1 MELQGINTKGDLAAT
16 QEITD
21 SLGVISFQEIER
33 SQQGLTFPLQSPEH
47 SAQPLE
53 VISTPSDTISIADTA
68 RMHMQAGEATE
79 CAVVEN
85 THNSQIE
92 FPFASTYSYTP
103 DFAVALFDQQ
113 GTICMNQRNFGAH
126 ATFSQDFKD
135 KVFTI
140 NYKKINDTSNN
151 WIFWLI
157 FGSIALFCYARMR
170 YRKQFELFVSS
181 IFHYNLLLK
190 TIRNASE
197 SSNQLSAMLQ
207 VLFTFNTSLFMY
219 QTLLYFNPL
228 HISGL
233 QNIAIVCAGTVFLL
247 LLYGAKSLILRGLG
261 AVYMQSNFVHEYLF
275 NVQVCN
281 RALGIFLFPVII
293 CFAFVQPHI
302 ISHSTIMTIGFV
314 LIGCFY
320 ALRIVRGII
329 MSLKSGISPL
339 YVLLMMCILEFLP
352 LLLLAK
358 TTTIIL
364 RSISL

>member
-1 MELQGINTKGDLAAT
+1 LELQGINTKGDLAAT
-16 QEITD
+16 QEIAD

-33 SQQGLTFPLQSPEH
+33 SQQGLSFPLLSPEH

-53 VISTPSDTISIADTA
+53 VISTPFDTVSTVDTANVHLQADTVA
-68 RMHMQAGEATE
+68 DNA
-79 CAVVEN
+79 N
-85 THNSQIE
+85 NSQIE
-92 FPFASTYSYTP
+92 VPFASTYSYTP
-103 DFAVALFDQQ
+103 DFAVKLFDQK
-113 GTICMNQRNFGAH
+113 GTILMNQRNFGAH

-181 IFHYNLLLK
+181 IFHYNLLQK

-207 VLFTFNTSLFMY
+207 VLFTLNTSLFMY

-302 ISHSTIMTIGFV
+302 ISHSTIMTAGFI

-320 ALRIVRGII
+320 VLRITRGII